1 METFD
6 LVATLQALPET
17 DPIEV
22 GGIDLGRRARTC
34 QFKCTAL
41 SVNIIQT
48 VCAVVATC

>member
-22 GGIDLGRRARTC
+22 DGIDLGRARTC
-34 QFKCTAL
+34 QAQCTA
-41 SVNIIQT
+41 VTANIIQT